1 MLPSP
6 IRVDARHAAMLHA
19 LSLAFPGIVLGLIL
33 VALAV
38 EWHRARNRRP

>member
-6 IRVDARHAAMLHA
+6 IRVDASHAAMLDQF
-19 LSLAFPGIVLGLIL
+19 SLVFPGVVLGLIL
-33 VALAV
+33 VALLV